1 MMRRFFMQTLLLMTT
16 VALQAQ
22 VFLFDEVNYAP
33 TATTFK
39 LFAPRQAKKVVVR
52 IYQDGM
58 GSKALKTVRMTPA
71 ETGDLWTATVKG
83 DLMGKFYTFD
93 MGKGECPGVFAKA
106 VGVNGQRGAIVNEI
120 QAPAVNPNNAQGIEA
135 APIEEAAPAEAAPAE
150 AAPAEAAPAAPAE
163 PAN

>member
-71 ETGDLWTATVKG
+71 ETGDLWTAIVKG

-106 VGVNGQRGAIVNEI
+106 VGVNGQRGAIVNLKDTDPTGWAEDRRPVVKSPADLTIYEMQTGREI
-120 QAPAVNPNNAQGIEA
+120 SRKVPRTD
-135 APIEEAAPAEAAPAE
+135 
-150 AAPAEAAPAAPAE
+150 
-163 PAN
+163 

>member
-1 MMRRFFMQTLLLMTT
+1 MQTLLLMTT

-93 MGKGECPGVFAKA
+93 MGKGECPWCLRQG
-106 VGVNGQRGAIVNEI
+106 GGCER
-120 QAPAVNPNNAQGIEA
+120 PARCHRQPQGHR
-135 APIEEAAPAEAAPAE
+135 PDRLG
-150 AAPAEAAPAAPAE
+150 
-163 PAN
+163 